1 VHKNSSTEVKK
12 SVYFLHFNRLFVF
25 LQREILNLL
34 IIMRNRFFWLLATI
48 MMCGAMLTGLTS
60 CSDND
65 NNSSDN
71 QNKVA
76 VLLPDGASLARWITD
91 KANLEAVMAA
101 YGFDATFYVAPETP
115 EGAVLQVEQL
125 KEAINAGV
133 KYIVLTSIDYKKINE
148 SGLLE
153 QHPDVKVVCHDRFIL
168 DNPNIAYVSSADT
181 KEVGRT
187 QAQFLLNHFHS
198 SGAAS
203 MTIEILEGPLTDVN
217 AKDYYEGAM
226 ELLRKYIDN
235 GKLVVK
241 SGKKEYSQVKA
252 DSWSI
257 ADGKKDMKD
266 RLSSYAAGEC
276 PDMILAATDNQAQ
289 GAIEALEEAGVTN
302 MPVITGQDNT
312 AMAQANIKSGKQTM
326 TIDKSLK
333 EMAYNTAM
341 IINSLVSKSPV
352 HASQSIS
359 NIPVFYSKLTV
370 MTKDS
375 Y

>member
-1 VHKNSSTEVKK
+1 MKK
-12 SVYFLHFNRLFVF
+12 K
-25 LQREILNLL
+25 
-34 IIMRNRFFWLLATI
+34 FFWLLATI
-48 MMCGAMLTGLTS
+48 MMCGAMMTGLTS
-60 CSDND
+60 CSNSD
-65 NNSSDN
+65 NNSNNN

-76 VLLPDGASLARWITD
+76 VMLPDGVSLARWATD

-101 YGFDATFYVAPETP
+101 YGFNTAFYVAPETP
-115 EGAVLQVEQL
+115 EGAMQQVDQL
-125 KEAINAGV
+125 RNAINDGA
-133 KYIVLTSIDYKKINE
+133 KYIVLTAIDYKKINE

-153 QHPDVKVVCHDRFIL
+153 QHPDVKVVCHDRIIL
-168 DNPNIAYVSSADT
+168 DNPHIAYISSADT

-198 SGAAS
+198 TGAAS

-226 ELLRKYIDN
+226 ELLSKYIDS

-266 RLSSYAAGEC
+266 RLSSYGAGEC

-289 GAIEALEEAGVTN
+289 GAIEALEEAGITK
-302 MPVITGQDNT
+302 MPIITGQDNT

-326 TIDKSLK
+326 TIDKNLK
-333 EMAYNTAM
+333 DMAYNTAM
-341 IINSLVSKSPV
+341 IINSLMSNSPV

-359 NIPVFYSKLTV
+359 NIPVVYSKITV
-370 MTKDS
+370 MTQDS

>member
-1 VHKNSSTEVKK
+1 MKK
-12 SVYFLHFNRLFVF
+12 
-25 LQREILNLL
+25 
-34 IIMRNRFFWLLATI
+34 RFSWLLATI
-48 MMCGAMLTGLTS
+48 MMCGAIMTGLTS
-60 CSDND
+60 CSNSD
-65 NNSSDN
+65 NNSNNN

-76 VLLPDGASLARWITD
+76 VLLPDGVSLARWATD

-101 YGFDATFYVAPETP
+101 YGFNTAFYVAPETP
-115 EGAVLQVEQL
+115 EGAMQQVDQL
-125 KEAINAGV
+125 RNAINDGA
-133 KYIVLTSIDYKKINE
+133 KYIVLTAIDYKKINE

-153 QHPDVKVVCHDRFIL
+153 QHPDVKVVCHDRIIL
-168 DNPNIAYVSSADT
+168 DNPHIAYISSADT

-198 SGAAS
+198 TGAAS

-226 ELLRKYIDN
+226 ELLSKYIDS

-257 ADGKKDMKD
+257 ANGKKDMKD
-266 RLSSYAAGEC
+266 RLSSYGAGEC

-289 GAIEALEEAGVTN
+289 GAIEALEEAGITK
-302 MPVITGQDNT
+302 MPIITGQDNT

-326 TIDKSLK
+326 TIDKNLK
-333 EMAYNTAM
+333 DMAYNTAM
-341 IINSLVSKSPV
+341 IINSLMSNSPV

-359 NIPVFYSKLTV
+359 NIPVVYSKITV
-370 MTKDS
+370 MTQDS

>member
-1 VHKNSSTEVKK
+1 
-12 SVYFLHFNRLFVF
+12 
-25 LQREILNLL
+25 
-34 IIMRNRFFWLLATI
+34 MRNRFFWLLATI

-65 NNSSDN
+65 DNSNDN

-76 VLLPDGASLARWITD
+76 VLLPDNDQIARWATD
-91 KANLEAVMAA
+91 KANLEAVMTA
-101 YGFDATFYVAPETP
+101 YGFKATFYVAPETP
-115 EGAVLQVEQL
+115 EGAVQQVEQL
-125 KEAINAGV
+125 KKAINDGV
-133 KYIVLTSIDYKKINE
+133 KYIVLTYIDYKKINE
-148 SGLLE
+148 SGLLA
-153 QHPDVKVVCHDRFIL
+153 QHPDVKVICHDRLIL
-168 DNPNIAYVSSADT
+168 DNPNIAYISGADT

-203 MTIEILEGPLTDVN
+203 MTIEILGGPLTDVN

-226 ELLRKYIDN
+226 ELLKKYIDN
-235 GKLVVK
+235 GQLVVK

-252 DSWSI
+252 DSWTI
-257 ADGKKDMKD
+257 ADGKKAMKD
-266 RLSSYAAGEC
+266 RLNSYGAGEC
-276 PDMILAATDNQAQ
+276 PDMILAVTDNQAQ
-289 GAIEALEEAGVTN
+289 AVIETLEEAGITD
-302 MPVITGQDNT
+302 MPVITGQDNS
-312 AMAQANIKSGKQTM
+312 AMAQANIKSGKQAM
-326 TIDKSLK
+326 TIDKNLK
-333 EMAYNTAM
+333 DMAYNTAM
-341 IINSLVSKSPV
+341 ILNSLVSKSPV